1 MLALDLNRLKHPALS
16 VRQTALLQ
24 LALRLKANSTKARDT
39 QRDRWAKRL
48 RLFLDDCAVHEAA
61 EPRAA
66 AAAAGAELSANAA
79 RHVSFRA
86 DAATSVQ
93 STDAVANK
101 AAQTFDFLR
110 KLSFAD
116 VRARYLS

>member
-66 AAAAGAELSANAA
+66 TAAAAAESRENAA
-79 RHVSFRA
+79 RQVSFRA
-86 DAATSVQ
+86 DAAVQ

-110 KLSFAD
+110 KLTFAD

>member
-66 AAAAGAELSANAA
+66 AAAAESRENSA
-79 RHVSFRA
+79 RQVSFLA
-86 DAATSVQ
+86 DAAVQ

-110 KLSFAD
+110 KLTFAD

>member
-24 LALRLKANSTKARDT
+24 LALRLKANSAKARDT

-66 AAAAGAELSANAA
+66 AAGAEFSGNAA
-79 RHVSFRA
+79 RQVSFRA
-86 DAATSVQ
+86 DAATKAQ